1 MPMKI
6 HVISEIDSKVF
17 GKEGSVLDDLLAE
30 QFGKFIISKED
41 EPRLIVFP
49 DWKKHIE
56 VVREK
61 LDELRLPGYHGA
73 GKLYV
78 SSAELPIDPDSVSIA
93 FGSSTFEEVFHY
105 DRPSDEQ
112 VRKRLLREGQEL
124 IAQVLTSVQTCRNDN
139 DASDERRR
147 LRGAG

>member
-1 MPMKI
+1 MKI

-17 GKEGSVLDDLLAE
+17 GKDGSVLDDLLAE
-30 QFGKFIISKED
+30 QFGKFIITKED
-41 EPRLIVFP
+41 DPRLVVFP

-78 SSAELPIDPDSVSIA
+78 PNTGLPIDPDAVSIA
-93 FGSSTFEEVFHY
+93 FGSSTFEETFHY
-105 DRPSDEQ
+105 DRPSDEEC
-112 VRKRLLREGQEL
+112 RKRLLRESQEL
-124 IAQVLTSVQTCRNDN
+124 IAKVLTSVQTCRNDN
-139 DASDERRR
+139 QASDERRR